1 MCENTSNSYSISAD
15 LSDEATWNHLYSALR
30 SRTRYLVYS
39 FVLPSW
45 RGQEEDII
53 EDIVQETLRRLIER
67 AHKSERGEAPPIQSA
82 EHIMMII
89 AQNYCTDLR
98 RRDRRVIRII
108 PSDHSV
114 EVHQDTSEQAHPFDS
129 GTENVY
135 QEKLFEIAAREIA
148 NFPDK
153 QRTALLIDLANR
165 MSFATHITPL
175 QKAFLS
181 IGIQLQQYQR
191 PIPSSPLERTRHFSL
206 LSYAYKRVAH
216 LPCIQAY
223 TAVA

>member
-1 MCENTSNSYSISAD
+1 MFENTSNSRSINTD
-15 LSDEATWNHLYSALR
+15 LGEEASWNHLYSTLR
-30 SRTRYLVYS
+30 SRARYLVYS

-67 AHKSERGEAPPIQSA
+67 AQKSERGEAPPIQSA

-89 AQNYCTDLR
+89 AQNYCIDLR
-98 RRDRRVIRII
+98 RQDRRVFRII
-108 PSDHSV
+108 PSDHSA
-114 EVHQDTSEQAHPFDS
+114 EFHQNTSEQAHPFDS

-135 QEKLFEIAAREIA
+135 QEKLFELAAREIA

-165 MSFATHITPL
+165 MSFDTHVTPL

-181 IGIQLQQYQR
+181 NR
-191 PIPSSPLERTRHFSL
+191 NTTPAIPAALTIKPTRAYETSL
-206 LSYAYKRVAH
+206 TS
-216 LPCIQAY
+216 
-223 TAVA
+223 